1 MAKYQKVEDQNEI
14 DRITYTFKILDIS
27 YFSTPNS
34 HADNFV
40 KVLENEISHLF
51 QNIFFFKYHF
61 TILLI
66 CEKAQK
72 FESNDIP
79 LEDCLQK

>member
-14 DRITYTFKILDIS
+14 DRITYTFKILII
-27 YFSTPNS
+27 STPNS

-51 QNIFFFKYHF
+51 QNIFFK
-61 TILLI
+61 ILFYNFI
-66 CEKAQK
+66 
-72 FESNDIP
+72 DM
-79 LEDCLQK
+79 